1 MSPESPSVLAYSR
14 QGHTC
19 FISMNR
25 PDSLNAINRELRQA
39 LTRAI
44 HDFEADDELLVA
56 VIAGQGGR
64 AFSVGGDL
72 KRVAEGMDTTSS
84 PHRPVPRFGRMHP
97 YDDIANCA
105 KPVIA
110 AIDGYCLAGG
120 LEIALMCDIRVATES
135 SSFGLPE
142 PRRGMMPGPGL
153 HHLSRMIPLGE
164 ALRLQLT
171 GGRMSASRAYQIGLV
186 QEIATDREELFE
198 KVQEMSDEIAQCAP
212 MAVQGIKKV
221 VRRGRDLPVEQS
233 WLLAEPAQEKLA
245 RSPAAREGINSF
257 TQKRDP
263 HWHPEELG

>member
-1 MSPESPSVLAYSR
+1 M
-14 QGHTC
+14 
-19 FISMNR
+19 
-25 PDSLNAINRELRQA
+25 
-39 LTRAI
+39 
-44 HDFEADDELLVA
+44 A

-72 KRVAEGMDTTSS
+72 KRVAEGMDTASNS
-84 PHRPVPRFGRMHP
+84 HRPVPQFGRMHP

-171 GGRMSASRAYQIGLV
+171 GGRMNASRAYQIGLV
-186 QEIATDREELFE
+186 QEIASDREELFE

-233 WLLAEPAQEKLA
+233 WLLAGPGPGKAGEVTGGPRRHNRVHAEA
-245 RSPAAREGINSF
+245 RSALAPRGARLTRVNIRLRSWRRMGNISPTHSRNIC
-257 TQKRDP
+257 
-263 HWHPEELG
+263 